1 MKERRAEWSEGVK
14 ERGKDE
20 KRKSKINP
28 KNEFLYTGK
37 YLLNIVYSEK

>member
-20 KRKSKINP
+20 KRKWRAKSIQKMN
-28 KNEFLYTGK
+28 FYTQE
-37 YLLNIVYSEK
+37 NIF